1 MVASDNSDNPFRLPP
16 DDQIFL
22 IRQQERDK
30 RAEERERVKTL
41 RVWEKST
48 ASSRVLRNHKAD
60 DGALDVT
67 VPADA
72 TKSLRSTRA
81 ESVGR
86 DTRREKE
93 NVSDFVAKKREMFLV
108 QMSLD
113 VKKAEILK
121 LDEKAKQ
128 KEEALKKSQAM
139 LDEDVARFDLFLQ
152 NNDQKAHKAMKDAED
167 MTKKKQDRLQR
178 IKQLKSS
185 LSAIQSEIAKHR
197 EQKEECLKFKA
208 FLEKLTPPEWKEQK
222 LEEKRERK
230 RNRKKRWVE
239 ERLAK
244 LSSEMQA
251 EIEAE
256 ERAMDEKAAEA
267 AKGRRRQRREAEEEA
282 KERERELE
290 QRRRKIKRK
299 YPTQEVVETEYVEVS
314 SGEEVPLFFE
324 EPKQLLDVFTQ
335 LEESNLFLIQNSQDT
350 EQALEEVQQKFA
362 EMKLTMGAKT
372 QRMKQQNAEIA
383 RQIAEERG
391 KSEALRH
398 VIASMDGANVQ
409 DKLLG
414 ELGKEIAEVHAAC
427 GGDSDHD
434 PETLEM
440 LRGIEAKLEEFLA
453 YLDEAEEIGWGSQVE
468 NLERQKE
475 RDRRDHVRSKKKELQ
490 EKKNE
495 QRLQNSLKRS
505 QAPIHKK
512 EGKQIMFR
520 SAPLHQARRIVQED
534 DGYDQAVRDHN
545 IFGIWMQKDG
555 LPCAGE
561 PVRSSP

>member
-1 MVASDNSDNPFRLPP
+1 MAAAEDDNPFRLPP

-41 RVWEKST
+41 RVWEKTT
-48 ASSRVLRNHKAD
+48 ASSRVLRNHRAE

-67 VPADA
+67 VPPDA
-72 TKSLRSTRA
+72 SKSMRSTRA

-230 RNRKKRWVE
+230 RLRKRKWVE
-239 ERLAK
+239 ERMAK
-244 LSSEMQA
+244 LSVEMQA

-256 ERAMDEKAAEA
+256 ERAMDEKAQEA
-267 AKGRRRQRREAEEEA
+267 AKGRRRQQRREAEEEA

-299 YPTQEVVETEYVEVS
+299 YPTQEAVEAEYNEAS
-314 SGEEVPLFFE
+314 SGEEVPLYFE

-372 QRMKQQNAEIA
+372 QRMKQQNAELA
-383 RQIAEERG
+383 RQINEERA
-391 KSEALRH
+391 KSEALRQ
-398 VIASMDGANVQ
+398 IMASMDGANIQ
-409 DKLLG
+409 DKLLAA
-414 ELGKEIAEVHAAC
+414 LAKEIAEVHAAC
-427 GGDSDHD
+427 GHDSDHD

-440 LRGIEAKLEEFLA
+440 LRAIEAKLEEFLA
-453 YLDEAEEIGWGSQVE
+453 YLDEAEETGFASQVE

-534 DGYDQAVRDHN
+534 DGYDQAVREHA

-555 LPCAGE
+555 LPCAAE